1 MEHVLLAPFNAVAEL
16 LLWVAVAALW
26 CRLKVVSSGQRL
38 VRGVRRVRRSFAG
51 LLVRLGLVRP
61 VPPRGWRRGGHNRSS
76 PEVEEALCRL
86 HVERPDLGLRGLRV
100 LLGRTV
106 GVLPSPSTVRA
117 ILIRCRDLVDGLSG
131 RRKAPPM
138 HIRVRR
144 KLALWGVDFT
154 LVFVCG
160 VWPVWLLGVVDYH
173 GSQLLA
179 LRPVPR
185 SSAAVVQ
192 VLCALFAE
200 HGVPARLLSDN
211 GREFTA
217 HVVAKL
223 LAAHGVTHVRTKP
236 AHPWT
241 NGRIERLFRTLR
253 ETRRRFGVVFVSRR
267 HLARFCDDFVR
278 YYNHCRPHTSCWGL
292 TPDEVFRGEVSPE
305 PLGEVELFD
314 GLLLAHRF
322 G

>member
-1 MEHVLLAPFNAVAEL
+1 VQLVLLSPFNAVCEA

-26 CRLKVVSSGQRL
+26 SRVKVQSSGQRA
-38 VRGVRRVRRSFAG
+38 VRGVRSMRRSFAG
-51 LLVRLGLVRP
+51 LLVRLGLERP
-61 VPPRGWRRGGHNRSS
+61 VPPRAWRRGGHNRSS
-76 PEVEEALCRL
+76 PEVEEAVCRL

-117 ILIRCRDLVDGLSG
+117 ILMRCRDVVGGLSALK
-131 RRKAPPM
+131 RRPPA

-144 KLALWGVDFT
+144 KLALWGIDFT

-173 GSQLLA
+173 GSRLLS
-179 LRPVPR
+179 LGPVPR
-185 SSAAVVQ
+185 SSAAVVE
-192 VLCALFAE
+192 VLRGLFDE
-200 HGVPARLLSDN
+200 HGVPERLLSDN

-217 HVVAKL
+217 HVVAEL
-223 LAAHGVTHVRTKP
+223 LDARGVTHVRTKP

-241 NGRIERLFRTLR
+241 NGRIERLFRTFKEL
-253 ETRRRFGVVFVSRR
+253 RRRLGVLFVSRR
-267 HLARFCDDFVR
+267 HLARFCDDFAR
-278 YYNHCRPHTSCWGL
+278 YYNHCRPHASCWGL
-292 TPDEVFRGEVSPE
+292 TPDEVFRGELSPT